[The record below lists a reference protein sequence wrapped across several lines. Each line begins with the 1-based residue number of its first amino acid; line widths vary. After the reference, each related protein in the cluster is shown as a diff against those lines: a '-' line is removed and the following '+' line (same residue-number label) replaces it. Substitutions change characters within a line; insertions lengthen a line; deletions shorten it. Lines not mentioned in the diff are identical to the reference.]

1 VIIYELVCLRR
12 PFPASSI
19 GQLAMAISINEPE
32 ALPESTLGDDI
43 RQLVRLSTL
52 LPSYPAWAAG
62 RAARNTEL
70 SLPDLILL
78 VPDLCLTLCLCPPAM
93 L

>member
-1 VIIYELVCLRR
+1 MIIYELVCLRR

-32 ALPESTLGDDI
+32 ALPESTLGEDI

-62 RAARNTEL
+62 LAVLPGKL
-70 SLPDLILL
+70 S
-78 VPDLCLTLCLCPPAM
+78 CLCPI
-93 L
+93 

>member
-43 RQLVRLSTL
+43 RQLVRLLMSSDDL
-52 LPSYPAWAAG
+52 LMS
-62 RAARNTEL
+62 
-70 SLPDLILL
+70 SDCLL
-78 VPDLCLTLCLCPPAM
+78 M
-93 L
+93 RG

>member
-1 VIIYELVCLRR
+1 MIIYELVCLRR

-32 ALPESTLGDDI
+32 ALPAPLGDDI

-52 LPSYPAWAAG
+52 LPPYPAWAAG

-78 VPDLCLTLCLCPPAM
+78 VPDLCLTLCLYPPAM